1 MKPPYKYFAATIEE
15 ATSQIHNSL
24 GPDAMIV
31 STQQI
36 QGKDGRSFFEI
47 SAVPGSEA
55 DDPAPPQS
63 PQSPPDALN
72 EIKGELV
79 RLQEMMT
86 VMNTPDFSVP
96 HLLAHPVLMPV
107 CSRMIRQG
115 IETGAVGKIL
125 ENAGLPDGSSR
136 MSPRE
141 VIRRV
146 ARAIAQMLPVEDPF
160 ASGPRQQK
168 VAAVV
173 GTTGVGKTTTL
184 AKIAAT
190 LIMRHQ
196 KSVGLI
202 SIDTYRIGAREQLKN
217 YADILGIPCFQS
229 FTPTD
234 LMTALERLKSR
245 DVVLIDTAGQ
255 SQYDMTRLEGLKTMI
270 GKNASIDIHLLLNV
284 GATPSEMNETVRCFS
299 PLSFKTY
306 IFTKLDE
313 TRTMGN
319 IINQVL
325 KYPRAVSFLTAGQNV
340 PEDIE
345 MADEKKLSALLL
357 KNMDVTA
364 KKVGE

>member
-1 MKPPYKYFAATIEE
+1 MTPPYKYFAATVEE
-15 ATSQIHNSL
+15 ATALIRNSL

-31 STQQI
+31 STHRI
-36 QGKDGRSFFEI
+36 QGKDGKLFFEI
-47 SAVPGSEA
+47 SAVPGDETDESVGH
-55 DDPAPPQS
+55 APP
-63 PQSPPDALN
+63 DGLD
-72 EIKGELV
+72 EIKKELV
-79 RLQEMMT
+79 RMQQMMT
-86 VMNTPDFSVP
+86 VMNSPGLSLP
-96 HLLAHPVLMPV
+96 HLMEHPSLMPV
-107 CSRMIRQG
+107 CSRMLRQG
-115 IETGAVGKIL
+115 VEKEVIGKIL
-125 ENAGLPDGSSR
+125 GKAGVLDGSSR
-136 MSPRE
+136 LSPRE

-325 KYPRAVSFLTAGQNV
+325 KYPRAVSYVTAGQNV

-357 KNMDVTA
+357 NNMDVTA